1 MEGSD
6 AGGTR
11 FIESAAGGEPS
22 SCCSCKLS
30 MVGGRGDCGCRCG
43 PVELMDGPLCGQSGS
58 CGDKAISEVN
68 ELDPSVAGI
77 SLEGSDRDTVGNF
90 KLLTVG
96 NGKGEGEGEQMRGD
110 EGEDGDDAGGLGD
123 G

>member
-1 MEGSD
+1 M
-6 AGGTR
+6 A
-11 FIESAAGGEPS
+11 
-22 SCCSCKLS
+22 
-30 MVGGRGDCGCRCG
+30 GGRGDCGCCCVL
-43 PVELMDGPLCGQSGS
+43 VELMDRLLCGRSGS
-58 CGDKAISEVN
+58 CGDKAVSEVN
-68 ELDPSVAGI
+68 ELDASVAGT